1 MDLLTTLIAFLL
13 ALGILIFVHEFGHY
27 QVAKWCGVKV
37 LRFSLGFGKP
47 LLRWVRG
54 EDKTEW
60 VISAIPFGGYVK
72 MLDERETEVPIDAAE
87 LPRAFN
93 RQKVW
98 KRFCIVAAGPLANLI
113 LAVLLYGALN
123 ITGMDEPV
131 PILAKPEQGTIAEQ
145 AGLLSGDTI
154 VGLTLNGQQHEVIRS
169 WNDLRWQLLNYLVEK
184 KRLTFDLVQED
195 GQTRQSEL
203 LDLSQFDSS
212 NLEGDFMRRLGLELA
227 KPQAVLGQ
235 IAPGSSAE
243 EAGLKSGDRIEKIN
257 GSEVPNGA
265 EFVKQ
270 IRANPGQELLLTV
283 TRSENGE
290 AHQLQLNVVP
300 RAEDE
305 KGVNGQNQKIGR
317 IGAAVGG
324 QLKMTNVA
332 YTPVEAFD
340 RAISKTWEMSVFS
353 VKMMGRMLVGDVSWR
368 NLSGP
373 VTIADYAGQSAR
385 LGMSYYVG
393 FIALISI
400 SLGVLNLMPVPV
412 LDGGHLLYYCVEIL
426 FGRPIPEIW
435 LERFQRVGLV
445 LILVMMGLA
454 MFNDISKLVG

>member
-1 MDLLTTLIAFLL
+1 MDLLTTLMAFLL
-13 ALGILIFVHEFGHY
+13 ALGTLIFVHEFGHY

-54 EDKTEW
+54 TDKTEW

-72 MLDERETEVPIDAAE
+72 MLDERETEVPIDTSE

-113 LAVLLYGALN
+113 LAVLLYTALN
-123 ITGMDEPV
+123 IAGMDEPV

-145 AGLLSGDTI
+145 AGLVSGDTI
-154 VGLTLNGQQHEVIRS
+154 TGLTINGQQHEVIRS

-184 KRLTFDLVQED
+184 KQLTFDVQQEG
-195 GQTRQSEL
+195 GQTHQSAL
-203 LDLSQFDSS
+203 LDLAQFDSS
-212 NLEGDFMRRLGLELA
+212 NLEGDFMHRLGLELA
-227 KPQAVLGQ
+227 KPQAILGE
-235 IAPGSSAE
+235 IVPGSSAD

-257 GSEVPNGA
+257 DADVPNGT

-270 IRANPGQELLLTV
+270 IRANPGQELQLTV
-283 TRSENGE
+283 TRTENGDVR
-290 AHQLQLNVVP
+290 QLRLVVTP
-300 RAEDE
+300 KAADD
-305 KGVNGQNQKIGR
+305 KAANGQVQRIGR

-324 QLKMTNVA
+324 QPKMVNVS
-332 YTPVEAFD
+332 YSPMEAFD
-340 RAISKTWEMSVFS
+340 RAFSKTWEMSVFS
-353 VKMMGRMLVGDVSWR
+353 VKMMGRMLVGDISWR